1 MVLAANNSVVPAL
14 ALLGGLIVVIV
25 LAGLGVLYLRRNVL
39 GNGASAAAEEGLFD
53 ELRRMRDAGTLSREE
68 YERAKRRMVAKVSGV
83 EPTRQVKAVRPV
95 PAPPSEGEIRSKP
108 GFDLTGTPL
117 PKPHDRPKGAE

>member
-39 GNGASAAAEEGLFD
+39 GKPGSGGAEGGLFD

-68 YERAKRRMVAKVSGV
+68 YERAKRRMVAKVSGA
-83 EPTRQVKAVRPV
+83 EPARPV
-95 PAPPSEGEIRSKP
+95 KKAPPVQALPGEGEIRSKP

-117 PKPHDRPKGAE
+117 PRPHDRPRGTE

>member
-1 MVLAANNSVVPAL
+1 MVAAANNSVVPAL

-39 GNGASAAAEEGLFD
+39 GHRGSAAAEEGLFD
-53 ELRRMRDAGTLSREE
+53 ELRKMRDAGTLSREE
-68 YERAKRRMVAKVSGV
+68 YERAKRRMVAKVTGAT
-83 EPTRQVKAVRPV
+83 PARPAKTAHPV

-117 PKPHDRPKGAE
+117 PKPHDRPGGAE

>member
-39 GNGASAAAEEGLFD
+39 GKGASAAAEEGLFD

-68 YERAKRRMVAKVSGV
+68 YERAKRRMVAKVSGA
-83 EPTRQVKAVRPV
+83 EPTRPVKAVRPV